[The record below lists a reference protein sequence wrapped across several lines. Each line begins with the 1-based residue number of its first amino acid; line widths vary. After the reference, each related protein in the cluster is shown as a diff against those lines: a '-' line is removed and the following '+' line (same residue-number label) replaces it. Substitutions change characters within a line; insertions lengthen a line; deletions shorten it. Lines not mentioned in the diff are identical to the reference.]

1 MLQAAGLAPAASLPS
16 NTDWL
21 PLGLRNKQPH
31 WNDSERTSQHCCQSC
46 DLQPARSRQELSVS
60 PWRLLLLL
68 LACAPEALA
77 ARRQNSNFT
86 YAAYIE
92 LPLFNADLRCHC
104 LNFHGRVKEASVKNF
119 QLVRFQ
125 LETKPPR
132 HICNSDLEQS
142 HSPIRTPDNGVSHIG
157 VVAAPARRL

>member
-92 LPLFNADLRCHC
+92 LPLFQCRPAVPLP
-104 LNFHGRVKEASVKNF
+104 
-119 QLVRFQ
+119 QL
-125 LETKPPR
+125 PWPR
-132 HICNSDLEQS
+132 EGGFRQELPAGALPAGNK
-142 HSPIRTPDNGVSHIG
+142 TPKTYLQFRS
-157 VVAAPARRL
+157 